1 MISIDDAFRLL
12 DPDTSRYEIIH
23 LEYYAGFDYESV
35 IKRIEEACTLACNI
49 MREREN
55 SEEND
60 NCISASAEDKK

>member
-1 MISIDDAFRLL
+1 MISIDDAIRLL
-12 DPDTSRYEIIH
+12 DPETSIDEIIH
-23 LEYYAGFDYESV
+23 LEYYVGFDYESI

-60 NCISASAEDKK
+60 NGSASAEDKK

>member
-1 MISIDDAFRLL
+1 MISIDDAIRLL
-12 DPDTSRYEIIH
+12 DPETSIDEIIH
-23 LEYYAGFDYESV
+23 LEYYAGFDYESI

-60 NCISASAEDKK
+60 NGSASAEDKK